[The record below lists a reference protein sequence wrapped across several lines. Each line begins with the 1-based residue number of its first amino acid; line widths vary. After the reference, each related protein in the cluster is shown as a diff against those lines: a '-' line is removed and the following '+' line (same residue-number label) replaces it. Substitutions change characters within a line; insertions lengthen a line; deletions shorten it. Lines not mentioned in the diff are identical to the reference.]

1 MKKEIIEDVL
11 NALREKGDPVSL
23 EQCRV
28 IENRWTDIEVF
39 NHYAAGKSDEERD
52 MNLYWACRDAAQ
64 FVHGQLD
71 VTALIP
77 EMEDT
82 PSRDEEPDNEPGM
95 VTLSRKEFNNLL
107 RRIEKLERW
116 TGLKRRTE
124 PARLKPLPQ
133 DADRADYVNQNEACR
148 LLGISKRSMRGYADR
163 GEVKA
168 WQDRKFVMRGYA
180 DRGEVKAWQ
189 DRKFVVYLRKDI
201 LKLKAQ
207 KQQDVCNEVTT

>member
-1 MKKEIIEDVL
+1 MVKKEIIEDVL
-11 NALREKGDPVSL
+11 KALRRKGDPVSM

-39 NHYAAGKSDEERD
+39 NHYLAGKSDGERN
-52 MNLYWACRDAAQ
+52 MVTYWACRDAAQ

-71 VTALIP
+71 VSALIP
-77 EMEDT
+77 EMEVT
-82 PSRDEEPDNEPGM
+82 PSQDEEPDNEPGM

-124 PARLKPLPQ
+124 TARLKPLPQ
-133 DADRADYVNQNEACR
+133 GADRADYVNQNEACR
-148 LLGISKRSMRGYADR
+148 LLGISKRS
-163 GEVKA
+163 
-168 WQDRKFVMRGYA
+168 MRGYA

>member
-1 MKKEIIEDVL
+1 MVKKEIIEDVL
-11 NALREKGDPVSL
+11 KALRRKGDPVSM

-39 NHYAAGKSDEERD
+39 NHYLAGKSDGERN
-52 MNLYWACRDAAQ
+52 MVTYWACRDAAQ

-71 VTALIP
+71 VSALIP
-77 EMEDT
+77 EMEVT
-82 PSRDEEPDNEPGM
+82 PSQDEEPDNEPGM
-95 VTLSRKEFNNLL
+95 VTLSRKDFNELL

-124 PARLKPLPQ
+124 TARLKPLPQ
-133 DADRADYVNQNEACR
+133 GADRADYVNQNEACR
-148 LLGISKRSMRGYADR
+148 LLGISKRS
-163 GEVKA
+163 
-168 WQDRKFVMRGYA
+168 MRGYA